1 MGIRGGLGKSVA
13 FGPYFDEEIP
23 WVHVEVLRKS
33 LLGRVQEERLRSQK
47 MGRLRSLVSSAEM

>member
-1 MGIRGGLGKSVA
+1 MGKSVA
-13 FGPYFDEEIP
+13 FGPYFDEEIA

-33 LLGRVQEERLRSQK
+33 LPGRVQEERLRSQK